1 MTAGVWVG
9 VAVPFLLAVWAA
21 ARSTRVN
28 LLLDFWYVLSK
39 VTDDGGGLLV
49 GPLFSYYLEQPFAVP
64 SLLFYSDAAVFGG
77 DNRVLT
83 VLAVV
88 LLGVV
93 VAALVSML
101 APRGAVRAAVAV
113 VFSSL
118 VFTPHLSELWVQAS
132 NGVSWAPALA
142 LAVCALAAAHRGRH
156 VPALV
161 AAVGATLSFGSGL
174 AVWFPLAVVAWV
186 RRDKRWALAH
196 LGAGV
201 VVVGAWLLTRPPGPQ
216 AGAIPGFAPVEQA
229 KVVLATLG
237 AVWSAESPRTAV
249 VAGGLVALVL
259 LVLVIFTLGERDPL
273 DAGWIGLAGYAGAL
287 AVLIG
292 VGRASDAVPGSNTG
306 MLSRYAVV
314 GVLALCAVIAMVVR
328 RVPAR
333 RSTAVAGVAVAVLV
347 VGATYAAGLPKEAA
361 VRASYAPLGVVPVAL
376 RMESVPALD
385 QLDIEPTVLPAAKAL
400 GMYPF
405 DGGFTLGC
413 HGVELGD
420 TVDLGR
426 VEDLPPSAGTV
437 DSRTLVQ
444 DTVVAGWAA
453 IPADCVLAVSAE
465 GEVVGG
471 GVTRLQRPDVPHADG
486 LAGFRVVLGP
496 GTRDV
501 LVHDGQVLRRVTGR
515 ADPEA

>member
-1 MTAGVWVG
+1 MTTAVWVG
-9 VAVPFLLAVWAA
+9 VAVPFLLAVWSA

-28 LLLDFWYVLSK
+28 VLLDFWHVLAK

-49 GPLFSYYLEQPFAVP
+49 GQLFSYHLEQPFVVP
-64 SLLFYSDAAVFGG
+64 SLLFYADAVVFGG

-83 VLAVV
+83 ALAVV
-88 LLGVV
+88 LLGAV

-101 APRGAVRAAVAV
+101 ALRGTARAAVAV
-113 VFSSL
+113 VFSFL
-118 VFTPHLSELWVQAS
+118 VFTPHLAELWVQAT
-132 NGVSWAPALA
+132 NGVSWVPALA
-142 LAVCALAAAHRGRH
+142 LAVGALAAAHRGKH
-156 VPALV
+156 ALALA

-201 VVVGAWLLTRPPGPQ
+201 VATGAWLLTRPPGPQ
-216 AGAIPGFAPVEQA
+216 AGAIPGFSPVEQA

-237 AVWSAESPRTAV
+237 GVWSAESPRIAV

-259 LVLVIFTLGERDPL
+259 LVLVIFALGERDPL

-287 AVLIG
+287 AVLLG
-292 VGRASDAVPGSNTG
+292 LGRASDAVPGSNTG
-306 MLSRYAVV
+306 MISRYAAV

-328 RVPAR
+328 RLPAR
-333 RSTAVAGVAVAVLV
+333 RPVAVAGVAVAVLV
-347 VGATYAAGLPKEAA
+347 VGVTYTTGLSKEAT

-376 RMESVPALD
+376 RMESAPALS
-385 QLDIEPTVLPAAKAL
+385 QLDIEPTSLPAAKAL

-426 VEDLPPSAGTV
+426 VEDLPPTSGTV
-437 DSRTLVQ
+437 DSPALVQ

-453 IPADCVLAVSAE
+453 TPADCVLAVSAE

-486 LAGFRVVLGP
+486 LAGFQVVLGP

-501 LVHDGQVLRRVTGR
+501 LVHDGEVLRRVTGR
-515 ADPEA
+515 AR